1 MLVHHLRVEYLQQR
15 WCPVL
20 IHTHNMCVQEHSSC
34 PDQQPDVCAIQHLRF
49 LGMSSELVESFFYFF
64 FNIIL
69 VRFKLFSNRL
79 VKHLLSISGTEQ
91 AAVRL
96 LPIQAQSPGQLPS
109 SVQHHGDR
117 LGQLIFAPSGPERL
131 ASADG
136 QKFQS
141 SSQTWEVK
149 LSYRE
154 EIKFAS
160 QVKDSNRGR
169 QKYARYMEK

>member
-1 MLVHHLRVEYLQQR
+1 
-15 WCPVL
+15 
-20 IHTHNMCVQEHSSC
+20 MCVQEHSSR

-49 LGMSSELVESFFYFF
+49 FGKSSEVVESFFYFVF
-64 FNIIL
+64 DL